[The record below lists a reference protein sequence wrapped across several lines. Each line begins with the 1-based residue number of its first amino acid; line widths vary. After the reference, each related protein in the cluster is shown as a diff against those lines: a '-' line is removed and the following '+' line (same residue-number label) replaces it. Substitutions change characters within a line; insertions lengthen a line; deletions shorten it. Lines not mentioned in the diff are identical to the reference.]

1 MVEDTMPELDDAEV
15 GLSLDGSD
23 LEAEFCRLP
32 DVTAVRVV
40 TDTIGRPIEVHVI
53 ADPGKPAKQVVR
65 DIQSVAMA
73 TFGIEIDRRIVSVV
87 QLGTDLASATHGG
100 FADSTRVTI
109 LGVTSTTSGT
119 RCEVKVTLT
128 TGGNEFVGYAEGLTN
143 AAARPRSL
151 ALATL
156 DALRQMEPAAEAFD
170 LETVQVVPVGSH
182 SLVVTLL
189 SSVQPPSE
197 HHLVGSAIV
206 RSTVDDATVRAVL
219 NATNRRLPHL
229 ARDAHGH

>member
-1 MVEDTMPELDDAEV
+1 MPEFETADVDLVLEGA
-15 GLSLDGSD
+15 D
-23 LEAEFCRLP
+23 LEAEICRLP
-32 DVTAVRVV
+32 YVTAVRVV
-40 TDTIGRPIEVHVI
+40 TDSSGRPIEIHVI

-73 TFGIEIDRRIVSVV
+73 SFGMEIDRRIVSIV
-87 QLGTDLASATHGG
+87 QLGSDLATAAHGA
-100 FADSTRVTI
+100 FTDTTRVTI
-109 LGVTSTTSGT
+109 LGVTSATSGT

-128 TGGNEFVGYAEGLTN
+128 SDGNEYVGYAEGLTN
-143 AAARPRSL
+143 AAARPRTL

-170 LETVQVVPVGSH
+170 LETVQVTPVGNH
-182 SLVVTLL
+182 SLVVALL

-197 HHLVGSAIV
+197 HHLVGSALV
-206 RSTVDDATVRAVL
+206 RSTIDDATVRAVL

-229 ARDAHGH
+229 ARDAQGH